1 MNALQRFFR
10 LTFAALAVRNYRL
23 FFIGQAISLSGS
35 WMQRVAQGLL
45 VLELTGSGTKL
56 GIVIALQ
63 ALPVLIF
70 GAWGGVVADRLP
82 KRSILYATQ
91 ATAGLNSLVI
101 GLLVGSDDIRLW
113 MVYVAATV
121 LGFVKVFDNPTRQ
134 TFVREMVGRELLT
147 NAVSLNSIEM
157 NFARVV
163 GPAIAGV
170 VVATLGL
177 GACFV
182 VDGLSYTIVIAMLAV
197 MRSEE
202 LQPAQRIAKAKGQ
215 LAEGF
220 RYVRSEPV
228 IRNTLVMMAIIGT
241 FTYEFSVVLPLL
253 AEFTF
258 DTGASGYAALTSAMG
273 LGAVAGGLYTASRRR
288 TGPAV
293 LVASAALFGGA
304 VLLAGAAPS
313 MTLALAAMVIVGFFS
328 INFTSLANVTLQLES
343 APQMQGRVMSLW
355 SIAFLG
361 TTPIGG
367 PIMGAIGEHAGAR
380 WALGLGGVA
389 ALVAA
394 GVGLLT
400 VRKMDAQRERAELVR
415 HTNPSHRHR
424 VGAGD
429 D

>member
-1 MNALQRFFR
+1 MTTLQRFVR
-10 LTFAALAVRNYRL
+10 RTFAALAVRNYRL
-23 FFIGQAISLSGS
+23 FFMGQAISLSGS

-45 VLELTGSGTKL
+45 VLELTGSGTAL
-56 GIVIALQ
+56 GVVIALQ
-63 ALPVLIF
+63 SLPVLFF
-70 GAWGGVVADRLP
+70 GAWGGVIADRLP

-91 ATAGLNSLVI
+91 AVAGLSSLAI
-101 GLLVGSDDIRLW
+101 GLLVISGDIRLW
-113 MVYVAATV
+113 MVYAAAIV

-134 TFVREMVGRELLT
+134 TFVREMVGSDLLT

-170 VVATLGL
+170 LVATVGL

-182 VDGLSYTIVIAMLAV
+182 ADGLSYIVVITMLAI
-197 MRSEE
+197 MRADE
-202 LQPAQRIAKAKGQ
+202 LNPARRVQRAKGQ

-220 RYVRSEPV
+220 RYVRAEPV
-228 IRNTLVMMAIIGT
+228 IRSTLLMMAIIGT

-258 DTGASGYAALTSAMG
+258 RTGASGYAALTSAMG
-273 LGAVAGGLYTASRRR
+273 IGAVAGGLYTAGRRR
-288 TGPAV
+288 SG
-293 LVASAALFGGA
+293 SAALIVSAASFGGA
-304 VLLAGAAPS
+304 VLLTSAAPS
-313 MTLALAAMVIVGFFS
+313 MVLAMGAMVIVGFFS
-328 INFTSLANVTLQLES
+328 IAFTSLANVTLQLQS

-380 WALGLGGVA
+380 WALALGGVA

-394 GVGLLT
+394 GIGLLT
-400 VRKMDAQRERAELVR
+400 LGKVEGRREAAETIPAMEESR
-415 HTNPSHRHR
+415 SH
-424 VGAGD
+424 GTPA
-429 D
+429 